1 MRRQPNGSVYR
12 RVLRYFIGGFEALL
26 ALFALMGF
34 VAVVVV
40 LIQLNLHP
48 GVGTQRLVSVRNAG
62 HAMMELIGTGAFGL
76 WLGRLALRNLRDA
89 GGKANKGS
97 R

>member
-1 MRRQPNGSVYR
+1 MRF
-12 RVLRYFIGGFEALL
+12 LRYFIGGFEALL
-26 ALFALMGF
+26 ALFASMGF
-34 VAVVVV
+34 VVALIV

-48 GVGTQRLVSVRNAG
+48 GVGAQRLVSVRNAG
-62 HAMMELIGTGAFGL
+62 HAMVELIGTGAFGL

-89 GGKANKGS
+89 GAKANKGS

>member
-1 MRRQPNGSVYR
+1 MRF
-12 RVLRYFIGGFEALL
+12 LRYFIGGFEALL
-26 ALFALMGF
+26 ALFGSMGF
-34 VAVVVV
+34 VVALIV

-48 GVGTQRLVSVRNAG
+48 GVGAQRLVSVRNTG
-62 HAMMELIGTGAFGL
+62 HAMVELIGTGAFGL

-89 GGKANKGS
+89 GAKANKGS